1 MRTEQKI
8 LKSIII
14 VIFVCLF
21 VLDLAVGL
29 FCSAAGASENSL
41 EADDLA
47 KIDSG
52 FFVSGNDVNGLR
64 DRGFREKLRVF
75 LMEKAILT
83 RSAKGLT
90 YYYISEDA
98 IAQIE
103 DLELR
108 NRVRQFVT
116 EGLEKEIYV
125 VQPGDSLWKIATKY
139 GISVEEL
146 ARVNRITV
154 SGAVY
159 PGQKLVITSTH

>member
-1 MRTEQKI
+1 M
-8 LKSIII
+8 IIF
-14 VIFVCLF
+14 IFLCSL
-21 VLDLAVGL
+21 VLELAVAP
-29 FCSAAGASENSL
+29 FRSAARSSENSPG
-41 EADDLA
+41 ADDLA

-52 FFVSGNDVNGLR
+52 FFVSRNDVNGLP
-64 DRGFREKLRVF
+64 DRGFREKLGVF

-83 RSAKGLT
+83 KSSNGLT

-108 NRVRQFVT
+108 SRVREFVT
-116 EGLEKEIYV
+116 EGLEEEIYV

-146 ARVNRITV
+146 ARVNRITL
-154 SGAVY
+154 SGALY
-159 PGQKLVITSTH
+159 PGQKLVIISAR